1 MPLSPPVER
10 SPMHKRTYDFQ
21 GYQRADGLWD
31 IEGRIV
37 DTKTYAFANQD
48 RGEIKPGEAL
58 HDMSIRL
65 TIDEDFIV
73 HDIEAVTDFS
83 PFTLCPNITPNFKR
97 MVGSRIKSGWS
108 LQVRKELG
116 GVEGCTHL
124 VDLLIAMATV
134 AFQTLFPVRAA
145 KAAERKPGQR
155 PGLLETCHAFAS
167 DSPIV
172 KRSWPEFYTGE
183 D

>member
-10 SPMHKRTYDFQ
+10 TCLHNRKYDFQ

-48 RGEIKPGEAL
+48 RGEIPAGEAL

-65 TIDEDFIV
+65 TIDEDFKV
-73 HDIEAVTDFS
+73 HDIEAVTDYS
-83 PFTLCPNITPNFKR
+83 PFRLCPNVTPNFKR
-97 MVGSRIKSGWS
+97 MIGSEIKAGWTQ
-108 LQVRKELG
+108 QVRRQLG
-116 GVEGCTHL
+116 GIEGCTHL
-124 VDLLIAMATV
+124 VELLIAMATV
-134 AFQTLFPVRAA
+134 AFQTLYPVRAA
-145 KAAERKPGQR
+145 KAAKRPPGQR
-155 PGLLETCHAFAS
+155 PGLLETCHAFAT

-172 KRSWPEFYTGE
+172 KRDWPEFYTGE
-183 D
+183 E

>member
-10 SPMHKRTYDFQ
+10 TCLHKRTYAFE

-48 RGEIKPGEAL
+48 RGEIPPGEAL

-65 TIDEDFIV
+65 TIDEDFKV

-83 PFTLCPNITPNFKR
+83 PFSICPNVTPNFKR
-97 MVGSRIKSGWS
+97 MIGTEVKTGWRRT
-108 LQVRKELG
+108 VRREVG

-134 AFQTLFPVRAA
+134 AFQTLYPVRAA
-145 KAAERKPGQR
+145 KAARRQPGQR
-155 PGLLETCHAFAS
+155 PGLLETCHAFAT

>member
-10 SPMHKRTYDFQ
+10 TCLHNRKYDFQ

-37 DTKTYAFANQD
+37 DTKTYPFSNRD
-48 RGEIKPGEAL
+48 RGEIPAGEAL

-65 TIDEDFIV
+65 TIDEDFKV

-83 PFTLCPNITPNFKR
+83 PFRLCPNITPNFKR
-97 MVGSRIKSGWS
+97 MIGSEIKAGWTQ
-108 LQVRKELG
+108 QVRRQLG

-124 VDLLIAMATV
+124 VELLIAMATV
-134 AFQTLFPVRAA
+134 AFQTLYPVRAA
-145 KAAERKPGQR
+145 KATKRPPGQR
-155 PGLLETCHAFAS
+155 PGLLETCHAFAT

-172 KRSWPEFYTGE
+172 KRDWPEFYTGE